1 MLISNFRAT
10 VLEIVQVACGC
21 SVLHFSRFLQ
31 AFLGYRPSSLHAPD
45 SDASCD
51 ILNLADARGLSIL
64 ACKVL
69 SM

>member
-1 MLISNFRAT
+1 
-10 VLEIVQVACGC
+10 VACGC